1 MLEPE
6 TLVEAHAQLA
16 QLTHVVAAI
25 SEDSVAH
32 TRRAALV
39 AMRRL
44 EPAAL
49 AQLADAV
56 AARLEDSDEF
66 VRLDALLTLG
76 KLEPATLAQHA
87 DAVVAQLEASEWEV
101 RRMALH
107 VLGTLE
113 PATLAQYAGAV
124 VARLE
129 DGQDDDQVL
138 QPFVRLDALRTLGK
152 LEPATLAQHAE
163 AVAARL
169 EDSHEIVIDDAEDTL
184 RALPRFIIRGVD
196 FESDDLRSRLLGRLG
211 WYRCRLRLRVNRL
224 ALYWYALPYRPT
236 GPGHAR
242 DVEAWARMS
251 GNQGQRERRAR
262 KRANK
267 KDRDAATGQNMSNI
281 STRRRERNTKRR
293 DLDAATEQNKAK
305 DQAKKRQQGKKSNKR
320 KK

>member
-56 AARLEDSDEF
+56 AARLEDSEE
-66 VRLDALLTLG
+66 L
-76 KLEPATLAQHA
+76 
-87 DAVVAQLEASEWEV
+87 
-101 RRMALH
+101 
-107 VLGTLE
+107 
-113 PATLAQYAGAV
+113 
-124 VARLE
+124 
-129 DGQDDDQVL
+129 
-138 QPFVRLDALRTLGK
+138 VRLDALRTLGK